1 MDLDVGPESSFVE
14 DLFLLQKEVFS
25 LLLLP
30 NLTDLVSL
38 SKTVGPSNI
47 SASCELAL
55 HK

>member
-1 MDLDVGPESSFVE
+1 MDLDVGPESSLVE
-14 DLFLLQKEVFS
+14 DLFLLQKGFS

-30 NLTDLVSL
+30 NLTDLVFL

-47 SASCELAL
+47 SASCELAAL